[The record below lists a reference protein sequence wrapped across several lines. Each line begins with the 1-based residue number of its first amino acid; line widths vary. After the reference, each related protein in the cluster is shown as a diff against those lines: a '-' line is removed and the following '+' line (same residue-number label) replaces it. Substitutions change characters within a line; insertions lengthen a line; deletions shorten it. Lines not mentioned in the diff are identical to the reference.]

1 MVANLELNIYHIQF
15 LQLISRL
22 INYQGNFREIPSF
35 LMIKKD
41 TSSHVKEAYPTNVVG
56 RVSCVRLHI
65 LFHHVTQDQ
74 GNIGPRTSLSKLGF
88 LNFMRHV
95 ARPPLVFV

>member
-1 MVANLELNIYHIQF
+1 MVANQELNIYHIHF

-22 INYQGNFREIPSF
+22 INYEGNFWELPSF

-41 TSSHVKEAYPTNVVG
+41 TSSHVKEAYPTNVAG

-65 LFHHVTQDQ
+65 LFLKPHEARCKTAV
-74 GNIGPRTSLSKLGF
+74 SLRISGLATMFPQRNKKL
-88 LNFMRHV
+88 R
-95 ARPPLVFV
+95 